1 MLLSA
6 KSSTFP
12 PFSLFINT
20 YMFLLVNAVMSHD
33 NSAGKA
39 RVCGLDDRDSIV
51 TRTDFERIFDVSIP
65 ALLKMQLF

>member
-1 MLLSA
+1 
-6 KSSTFP
+6 
-12 PFSLFINT
+12 
-20 YMFLLVNAVMSHD
+20 MFLLVNAVMSHD